1 MGLMAWMILECL
13 SEELV
18 RYVGLSSLTVEMIAD
33 IEVKKKKFKF
43 SPCCSEETEISKKDE
58 ASVNTIV
65 FDSRLYFHFDSF
77 VYFTSNLRIS
87 ALKISFASGSLGN

>member
-33 IEVKKKKFKF
+33 IEVKKKKLKF

-58 ASVNTIV
+58 ASVNKIV

-77 VYFTSNLRIS
+77 VYFTSNFKNKSTKDKLC
-87 ALKISFASGSLGN
+87 LGEFG

>member
-33 IEVKKKKFKF
+33 IEVKKK
-43 SPCCSEETEISKKDE
+43 
-58 ASVNTIV
+58 
-65 FDSRLYFHFDSF
+65 
-77 VYFTSNLRIS
+77 NLNFLRV
-87 ALKISFASGSLGN
+87 ALKRRKFLKRMKHQ

>member
-33 IEVKKKKFKF
+33 IEVKKK
-43 SPCCSEETEISKKDE
+43 
-58 ASVNTIV
+58 N
-65 FDSRLYFHFDSF
+65 LHF
-77 VYFTSNLRIS
+77 LRV
-87 ALKISFASGSLGN
+87 ALKRRKFLKRMKHQ

>member
-33 IEVKKKKFKF
+33 IEVKKKKLKF

-58 ASVNTIV
+58 ASVNNIV

-87 ALKISFASGSLGN
+87 PLKISFASGSLGN

>member
-33 IEVKKKKFKF
+33 IEVKKKHLNF
-43 SPCCSEETEISKKDE
+43 
-58 ASVNTIV
+58 
-65 FDSRLYFHFDSF
+65 
-77 VYFTSNLRIS
+77 LRV
-87 ALKISFASGSLGN
+87 ALKRRKFLKRMKHQ

>member
-33 IEVKKKKFKF
+33 IEVQKK
-43 SPCCSEETEISKKDE
+43 
-58 ASVNTIV
+58 
-65 FDSRLYFHFDSF
+65 
-77 VYFTSNLRIS
+77 NLNFLRV
-87 ALKISFASGSLGN
+87 ALKRRKFLKRMKHQ